1 MKPKGSTMEQIQ
13 MQYDIIFGQS
23 YIMVPICWT
32 EIKPVKV
39 LGQIQTLKKTNQKFI
54 RTKNK

>member
-1 MKPKGSTMEQIQ
+1 MEQIQ

-23 YIMVPICWT
+23 YIMVPMYWT

-39 LGQIQTLKKTNQKFI
+39 LGQIQTLKKANQKFI
-54 RTKNK
+54 RNKNK

>member
-1 MKPKGSTMEQIQ
+1 MEQLQ

-23 YIMVPICWT
+23 YIMVPTPWT

-39 LGQIQTLKKTNQKFI
+39 LGQVQALKNANQKFI
-54 RTKNK
+54 DTKNK